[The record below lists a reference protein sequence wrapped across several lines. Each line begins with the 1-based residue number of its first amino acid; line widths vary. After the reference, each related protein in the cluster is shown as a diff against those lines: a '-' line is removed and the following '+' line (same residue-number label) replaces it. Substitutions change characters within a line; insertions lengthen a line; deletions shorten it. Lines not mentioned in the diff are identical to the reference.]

1 MSEKQPKLKFEEDK
15 ERTAT
20 RSPPKKSKVE
30 QSKPKKQKLKQDADK
45 AAEKAQ
51 HLRFGKAEI
60 TPDEASRMTKQQKR
74 AMYAAAAAR
83 SAVHREV
90 DQYEDDNV
98 GTQALSEGEKAAGN
112 VRDIS
117 KSIYA
122 RKLKKKAKMQGKKG
136 AKTAQSSPQKPT
148 AAQDAGASGTGEGGS
163 NWLSRWRQKQDI
175 RQSYYAAAHSGTAAQ
190 TAGGKAASN
199 GASATRSGVEQVIDK
214 GRSVVSTAVNGIA
227 NFAKSNA
234 HVLLIVGVFL
244 LLLLL
249 VMSAFSSCSILFSGT
264 TQVSGQ
270 TIYTAE
276 DRDIRGA
283 ETDYKKL
290 EKELDKKIKRTPTDH
305 PGYNEYQYHLDP
317 IEHDPWQ
324 LTSFLTTLYDDYTR
338 SEVQGKLKE
347 TFKKQYKLTT
357 WVEVQIR
364 YKTVWVISPAGIPV
378 PTQVPYE
385 YRIFHTQLVNKGLEV
400 VIREELN
407 NDQWKRYEIFQDTL
421 GGRPYLFNGGLPPG
435 GSDGS
440 GTPGIDYQVPAEALT
455 DEEFAAIYKE
465 AQKYVGTPYVWG
477 GSTPETGFDCSG
489 YVCWVYNQNGYN
501 VGRTTANGLWNKS
514 QHISEAEA
522 KPGDLVFFEGTYDTP
537 GKSHV
542 GIYLGNGMMVS
553 AGDPIKYAN
562 IHSSYW
568 QKYLSG
574 FGRLSK
580 WLEEEMSE
588 KLDKLR
594 ASLENERER
603 RIKINT
609 RIESLERRIQEA
621 EAAEVNEMVRTAK
634 VTPEQL
640 AALLRQSATST
651 PTPAA
656 LSAVGATFNKEE
668 SDNEDDE

>member
-1 MSEKQPKLKFEEDK
+1 MSENQPKLKFEEDK

-30 QSKPKKQKLKQDADK
+30 QSVPKKKKLKLDADK
-45 AAEKAQ
+45 AVEKSQ

-83 SAVHREV
+83 SAAHREV

-98 GTQALSEGEKAAGN
+98 GTQALNEGLKSEEAASN
-112 VRDIS
+112 FS
-117 KSIYA
+117 KNRYA
-122 RKLKKKAKMQGKKG
+122 RKLKKKSKLQAKKNTPT
-136 AKTAQSSPQKPT
+136 AKSSAFGSDKAQSAEATS
-148 AAQDAGASGTGEGGS
+148 SEGTS
-163 NWLSRWRQKQDI
+163 NCFSRWRQKQDI
-175 RQSYYAAAHSGTAAQ
+175 RQSYYAAARSGTAAQ

-199 GASATRSGVEQVIDK
+199 GASAARSGVEQAVEK
-214 GRSVVSTAVNGIA
+214 GKTAVSTAVKGLMNA
-227 NFAKSNA
+227 AKGSA
-234 HVLLIVGVFL
+234 HVLVIVGVFL
-244 LLLLL
+244 LLILM
-249 VMSAFSSCSILFSGT
+249 VMSGFSSCGILFSGG

-270 TIYTAE
+270 TMYSAE

-283 ETDYKKL
+283 EQDYKKL

-305 PGYNEYQYHLDP
+305 PGYNEYQYHLDA

-385 YRIFHTQLVNKGLEV
+385 YRIFHTKLVNKGLEV
-400 VIREELN
+400 VIREELDA
-407 NDQWKRYEIFQDTL
+407 DQWKRYEIFQDTL

-489 YVCWVYNQNGYN
+489 YVCWVYNQNGYD
-501 VGRTTANGLWNKS
+501 VGRTTANGLWQKS

-568 QKYLSG
+568 EKHLAG

-580 WLEEEMSE
+580 
-588 KLDKLR
+588 
-594 ASLENERER
+594 
-603 RIKINT
+603 
-609 RIESLERRIQEA
+609 
-621 EAAEVNEMVRTAK
+621 
-634 VTPEQL
+634 
-640 AALLRQSATST
+640 
-651 PTPAA
+651 
-656 LSAVGATFNKEE
+656 
-668 SDNEDDE
+668 

>member
-1 MSEKQPKLKFEEDK
+1 MSEPKLIIKEESSAK
-15 ERTAT
+15 KT
-20 RSPPKKSKVE
+20 RSPPKKPKVE
-30 QSKPKKQKLKQDADK
+30 QSVPRKKKLKTDADK
-45 AAEKAQ
+45 AAERAQ

-98 GTQALSEGEKAAGN
+98 GTQALSEGEKAAETTH
-112 VRDIS
+112 DIS
-117 KSIYA
+117 KSRYA

-136 AKTAQSSPQKPT
+136 ARTAKSFPQEPT
-148 AAQDAGASGTGEGGS
+148 AAQDAGASCTGEGGS

-175 RQSYYAAAHSGTAAQ
+175 QKSYRAATRSGGTAAQ
-190 TAGGKAASN
+190 TAGGKAVSN
-199 GASATRSGVEQVIDK
+199 GTTAAKSGMEQVIDK
-214 GRSVVSTAVNGIA
+214 GKSVVSTAVNGIA

-234 HVLLIVGVFL
+234 HVLLIMGVFL

-385 YRIFHTQLVNKGLEV
+385 YRIFHTKLVNRGLEV
-400 VIREELN
+400 VIREELD

-455 DEEFAAIYKE
+455 DSEFAAIYKE

-489 YVCWVYNQNGYN
+489 YVCWVYNQNGYD

-542 GIYLGNGMMVS
+542 GIVR
-553 AGDPIKYAN
+553 P
-562 IHSSYW
+562 
-568 QKYLSG
+568 
-574 FGRLSK
+574 
-580 WLEEEMSE
+580 
-588 KLDKLR
+588 
-594 ASLENERER
+594 
-603 RIKINT
+603 
-609 RIESLERRIQEA
+609 
-621 EAAEVNEMVRTAK
+621 VRTIVEVEK
-634 VTPEQL
+634 
-640 AALLRQSATST
+640 
-651 PTPAA
+651 
-656 LSAVGATFNKEE
+656 GGCG
-668 SDNEDDE
+668 

>member
-30 QSKPKKQKLKQDADK
+30 QSVPQKQKLKQDADK

-83 SAVHREV
+83 SAVHREI

-98 GTQALSEGEKAAGN
+98 GMQALSEGEKAAETAH
-112 VRDIS
+112 DIS
-117 KSIYA
+117 KSRYA

-136 AKTAQSSPQKPT
+136 AKTAKSSPQKPT
-148 AAQDAGASGTGEGGS
+148 AAQDAGASCTGEGGS

-190 TAGGKAASN
+190 TAGGKAVSN
-199 GASATRSGVEQVIDK
+199 GTTAAKSGMEQVIDK

-244 LLLLL
+244 LLLML

-305 PGYNEYQYHLDP
+305 PGYDEYRYHLDA

-338 SEVQGKLKE
+338 SEVQAKLKE
-347 TFKKQYKLTT
+347 TFAKQYKLTT
-357 WVEVQIR
+357 WVEVQTR
-364 YKTVWVISPAGIPV
+364 YRTVVMIDIFTGIPYTV
-378 PTQVPYE
+378 QVPYE
-385 YRIFHTQLVNKGLEV
+385 YRIFHTKLVNKGLEV

-489 YVCWVYNQNGYN
+489 YVCWVYNQNGYD
-501 VGRTTANGLWNKS
+501 VGRTTANGLWQKS

-553 AGDPIKYAN
+553 AGDPIKYAD

-580 WLEEEMSE
+580 
-588 KLDKLR
+588 
-594 ASLENERER
+594 
-603 RIKINT
+603 
-609 RIESLERRIQEA
+609 
-621 EAAEVNEMVRTAK
+621 
-634 VTPEQL
+634 
-640 AALLRQSATST
+640 
-651 PTPAA
+651 
-656 LSAVGATFNKEE
+656 
-668 SDNEDDE
+668 

>member
-1 MSEKQPKLKFEEDK
+1 MSEKQPKLRFEEEK

-30 QSKPKKQKLKQDADK
+30 QSVPKKQKLKQDADK

-117 KSIYA
+117 KRIYA

-136 AKTAQSSPQKPT
+136 AKTAKSSPQKPT
-148 AAQDAGASGTGEGGS
+148 EAQDAGESCTGEGGS

-199 GASATRSGVEQVIDK
+199 AAKSGMEQVIDK

-305 PGYNEYQYHLDP
+305 PGYDEYRYHLDD

-338 SEVQGKLKE
+338 SEVQAKLKE
-347 TFKKQYKLTT
+347 TFAKQYKLTT
-357 WVEVQIR
+357 WVEVQTR
-364 YKTVWVISPAGIPV
+364 YRTVVMIDIFTGIPYTV
-378 PTQVPYE
+378 QVPYE
-385 YRIFHTQLVNKGLEV
+385 YRIFHTKLVNKGLEV

-440 GTPGIDYQVPAEALT
+440 GAPGIDYQVPAEALT

-465 AQKYVGTPYVWG
+465 AQKYVGTSYVWG

-568 QKYLSG
+568 EKHLAG

-580 WLEEEMSE
+580 
-588 KLDKLR
+588 
-594 ASLENERER
+594 
-603 RIKINT
+603 
-609 RIESLERRIQEA
+609 
-621 EAAEVNEMVRTAK
+621 
-634 VTPEQL
+634 
-640 AALLRQSATST
+640 
-651 PTPAA
+651 
-656 LSAVGATFNKEE
+656 
-668 SDNEDDE
+668 

>member
-1 MSEKQPKLKFEEDK
+1 MSEPKLIIEESSAK
-15 ERTAT
+15 KT
-20 RSPPKKSKVE
+20 RSPPKKPKVE
-30 QSKPKKQKLKQDADK
+30 QSVPRKKKLKTDADK
-45 AAEKAQ
+45 VAERAQ

-98 GTQALSEGEKAAGN
+98 GMQALSEGEKAAETAH
-112 VRDIS
+112 DIS

-190 TAGGKAASN
+190 TAGGKAVSN
-199 GASATRSGVEQVIDK
+199 GTTAAKSGMEQVIDK

-305 PGYNEYQYHLDP
+305 PGYDEYRYHLDA

-338 SEVQGKLKE
+338 SEVQAKLKE
-347 TFKKQYKLTT
+347 TFAKQYKLTT
-357 WVEVQIR
+357 WVEVQTR
-364 YKTVWVISPAGIPV
+364 YRTVVMIDIFTGIPYTV
-378 PTQVPYE
+378 QVPYE
-385 YRIFHTQLVNKGLEV
+385 YRIFHTKLVNKGLEV

-440 GTPGIDYQVPAEALT
+440 GTPGIDYQVPVEALT

-489 YVCWVYNQNGYN
+489 YVCWVYNQNGYD

-522 KPGDLVFFEGTYDTP
+522 KPGDLVFFDGTYDTP

-542 GIYLGNGMMVS
+542 GIYLGNGKMVS
-553 AGDPIKYAN
+553 AGDPIKYAD

-580 WLEEEMSE
+580 
-588 KLDKLR
+588 
-594 ASLENERER
+594 
-603 RIKINT
+603 
-609 RIESLERRIQEA
+609 
-621 EAAEVNEMVRTAK
+621 
-634 VTPEQL
+634 
-640 AALLRQSATST
+640 
-651 PTPAA
+651 
-656 LSAVGATFNKEE
+656 
-668 SDNEDDE
+668 

>member
-1 MSEKQPKLKFEEDK
+1 MSEKQPKLKFEEEK

-30 QSKPKKQKLKQDADK
+30 QSVPKKQKLKQDADK
-45 AAEKAQ
+45 AAEKSQ

-83 SAVHREV
+83 SAAHREI

-98 GTQALSEGEKAAGN
+98 GTQALSEGEKAAETTH
-112 VRDIS
+112 DIS
-117 KSIYA
+117 KSRYA
-122 RKLKKKAKMQGKKG
+122 RKLKKKAKMQGKKRART
-136 AKTAQSSPQKPT
+136 AKSSVQKPP
-148 AAQDAGASGTGEGGS
+148 AAQDAGASGTGEGSS
-163 NWLSRWRQKQDI
+163 NWLSRWKQRQEI
-175 RQSYYAAAHSGTAAQ
+175 RKSHYATAHSGTAAQ
-190 TAGGKAASN
+190 TAGGKAVSN
-199 GASATRSGVEQVIDK
+199 GTTAAKSGMEQVIDK
-214 GRSVVSTAVNGIA
+214 GKSVVSTAVNGIA

-290 EKELDKKIKRTPTDH
+290 EKELDKKIKRTPADH
-305 PGYNEYQYHLDP
+305 PGYDEYRYHLDA

-338 SEVQGKLKE
+338 SEVQAKLKE
-347 TFKKQYKLTT
+347 TFAKQYKLTT
-357 WVEVQIR
+357 WVEVQTR
-364 YKTVWVISPAGIPV
+364 YRTVVMIDIFTGIPYTV
-378 PTQVPYE
+378 QVPYE
-385 YRIFHTQLVNKGLEV
+385 YRIFHTKLVNKGLEV
-400 VIREELN
+400 VIREELD

-421 GGRPYLFNGGLPPG
+421 GGRPYLFKGGLPPG

-440 GTPGIDYQVPAEALT
+440 GAPGIDYQVPAEALT

-489 YVCWVYNQNGYN
+489 YVCWVYNQNGYD

-542 GIYLGNGMMVS
+542 GIVR
-553 AGDPIKYAN
+553 P
-562 IHSSYW
+562 
-568 QKYLSG
+568 
-574 FGRLSK
+574 
-580 WLEEEMSE
+580 
-588 KLDKLR
+588 
-594 ASLENERER
+594 
-603 RIKINT
+603 
-609 RIESLERRIQEA
+609 
-621 EAAEVNEMVRTAK
+621 VRTIVEVEK
-634 VTPEQL
+634 
-640 AALLRQSATST
+640 
-651 PTPAA
+651 
-656 LSAVGATFNKEE
+656 GGCG
-668 SDNEDDE
+668 

>member
-1 MSEKQPKLKFEEDK
+1 MSKKQPKLKFEEEK

-30 QSKPKKQKLKQDADK
+30 QSVPQKQKLKQDADK

-83 SAVHREV
+83 SAVHREI

-98 GTQALSEGEKAAGN
+98 GMQALSEGEKAAETAH
-112 VRDIS
+112 DIS
-117 KSIYA
+117 KSRYA

-136 AKTAQSSPQKPT
+136 AKTAKSSPQKPT
-148 AAQDAGASGTGEGGS
+148 AAQDAGASCTGEGGS

-190 TAGGKAASN
+190 TAGGKAVSN
-199 GASATRSGVEQVIDK
+199 GSTAAKSGMEQVIDK

-270 TIYTAE
+270 TMYSAE

-283 ETDYKKL
+283 EQDYKKL
-290 EKELDKKIKRTPTDH
+290 EKELDKKIKHTPTDH

-385 YRIFHTQLVNKGLEV
+385 YRIFHTKLVNKGLEV

-489 YVCWVYNQNGYN
+489 YVCWVYNQNGYD
-501 VGRTTANGLWNKS
+501 VGRTTANGLWQKS

-542 GIYLGNGMMVS
+542 GIVR
-553 AGDPIKYAN
+553 P
-562 IHSSYW
+562 
-568 QKYLSG
+568 
-574 FGRLSK
+574 
-580 WLEEEMSE
+580 
-588 KLDKLR
+588 
-594 ASLENERER
+594 
-603 RIKINT
+603 
-609 RIESLERRIQEA
+609 
-621 EAAEVNEMVRTAK
+621 VRTIVEVEK
-634 VTPEQL
+634 
-640 AALLRQSATST
+640 
-651 PTPAA
+651 
-656 LSAVGATFNKEE
+656 GGCG
-668 SDNEDDE
+668 

>member
-1 MSEKQPKLKFEEDK
+1 MSEKQPKLKFEEEK

-30 QSKPKKQKLKQDADK
+30 QSVPKKQKLKQDADK
-45 AAEKAQ
+45 AAEKVQ

-136 AKTAQSSPQKPT
+136 AKTAKSFPQKPT
-148 AAQDAGASGTGEGGS
+148 TAQDAGASGTGEGSS
-163 NWLSRWRQKQDI
+163 NWLSRWKQRQEI
-175 RQSYYAAAHSGTAAQ
+175 RKSHYATAHSGTAAQ
-190 TAGGKAASN
+190 TAGGKAVSN
-199 GASATRSGVEQVIDK
+199 GTTAAKSGMEQVIDK
-214 GRSVVSTAVNGIA
+214 GKSVVSTAVNGIA

-305 PGYNEYQYHLDP
+305 PGYDEYRYHLDA

-338 SEVQGKLKE
+338 SEVQAKLKE
-347 TFKKQYKLTT
+347 TFAKQYKLTT
-357 WVEVQIR
+357 WVEVQTR
-364 YKTVWVISPAGIPV
+364 YRTVVMIDIFTGIPYTV
-378 PTQVPYE
+378 QVPYE
-385 YRIFHTQLVNKGLEV
+385 YRIFHTKLVNKGLEV
-400 VIREELN
+400 VIREELD

-421 GGRPYLFNGGLPPG
+421 GGRPYLFKGGLPPG

-440 GTPGIDYQVPAEALT
+440 GAPGIDYQVPAEALT

-489 YVCWVYNQNGYN
+489 YVCWVYNQNGYD

-580 WLEEEMSE
+580 
-588 KLDKLR
+588 
-594 ASLENERER
+594 
-603 RIKINT
+603 
-609 RIESLERRIQEA
+609 
-621 EAAEVNEMVRTAK
+621 
-634 VTPEQL
+634 
-640 AALLRQSATST
+640 
-651 PTPAA
+651 
-656 LSAVGATFNKEE
+656 
-668 SDNEDDE
+668 

>member
-1 MSEKQPKLKFEEDK
+1 MSKKQPKLKFEEEK

-20 RSPPKKSKVE
+20 RSPPKKSKVK
-30 QSKPKKQKLKQDADK
+30 QSVPQKQKLKQDADK

-83 SAVHREV
+83 SAVHREI

-98 GTQALSEGEKAAGN
+98 GMQALSEGEKAAETAH
-112 VRDIS
+112 DIS
-117 KSIYA
+117 KSRYA

-136 AKTAQSSPQKPT
+136 AKTAKSSPQKPT
-148 AAQDAGASGTGEGGS
+148 AAQDAGASCTGEGGS

-190 TAGGKAASN
+190 TAGGKAVSN
-199 GASATRSGVEQVIDK
+199 GTTAAKSGMEQVIDK

-244 LLLLL
+244 LLLML

-305 PGYNEYQYHLDP
+305 PGYDEYRYHLDA

-338 SEVQGKLKE
+338 SEVQAKLKE
-347 TFKKQYKLTT
+347 TFAKQYKLTT
-357 WVEVQIR
+357 WVEVQTR
-364 YKTVWVISPAGIPV
+364 YRTVVMIDIFTGIPYTV
-378 PTQVPYE
+378 QVPYE
-385 YRIFHTQLVNKGLEV
+385 YRIFHTKLVNKGLEV

-477 GSTPETGFDCSG
+477 GSPPETGFDCSG
-489 YVCWVYNQNGYN
+489 YVCWVYNQNGYD
-501 VGRTTANGLWNKS
+501 VGRTTANGLWQKS

-553 AGDPIKYAN
+553 AGDPIKYAD

-580 WLEEEMSE
+580 
-588 KLDKLR
+588 
-594 ASLENERER
+594 
-603 RIKINT
+603 
-609 RIESLERRIQEA
+609 
-621 EAAEVNEMVRTAK
+621 
-634 VTPEQL
+634 
-640 AALLRQSATST
+640 
-651 PTPAA
+651 
-656 LSAVGATFNKEE
+656 
-668 SDNEDDE
+668 

>member
-1 MSEKQPKLKFEEDK
+1 MSEKQPKLKFEEEK

-30 QSKPKKQKLKQDADK
+30 QSVPKKQKLKQDADK
-45 AAEKAQ
+45 AAEKSQ

-83 SAVHREV
+83 SAVHREI

-98 GTQALSEGEKAAGN
+98 GMQALSEGEKAAETAH
-112 VRDIS
+112 DIS
-117 KSIYA
+117 KSRYA

-136 AKTAQSSPQKPT
+136 AKTAKSSPQKPT
-148 AAQDAGASGTGEGGS
+148 AAQDAGASCTGEGGS

-190 TAGGKAASN
+190 TAGGKAVSN
-199 GASATRSGVEQVIDK
+199 GTTAAKSGMEQVIDK

-305 PGYNEYQYHLDP
+305 PGYDEYRYHLDA

-338 SEVQGKLKE
+338 SEVQAKLKE
-347 TFKKQYKLTT
+347 TFAKQYKLTT
-357 WVEVQIR
+357 WVEVQTR
-364 YKTVWVISPAGIPV
+364 YRTVVMIDIFTGIPYTV
-378 PTQVPYE
+378 QVPYE
-385 YRIFHTQLVNKGLEV
+385 YRIFHTKLVNKGLEV
-400 VIREELN
+400 VIREELD

-489 YVCWVYNQNGYN
+489 YVCWVYNQNGYD
-501 VGRTTANGLWNKS
+501 VGRTTANGLWQKS

-553 AGDPIKYAN
+553 AGDPIKYAD

-580 WLEEEMSE
+580 
-588 KLDKLR
+588 
-594 ASLENERER
+594 
-603 RIKINT
+603 
-609 RIESLERRIQEA
+609 
-621 EAAEVNEMVRTAK
+621 
-634 VTPEQL
+634 
-640 AALLRQSATST
+640 
-651 PTPAA
+651 
-656 LSAVGATFNKEE
+656 
-668 SDNEDDE
+668 

>member
-1 MSEKQPKLKFEEDK
+1 MSKKQPKLKFEEEK

-30 QSKPKKQKLKQDADK
+30 QSVPQKQKLKQDADK

-83 SAVHREV
+83 SAVHREI

-98 GTQALSEGEKAAGN
+98 GMQALSEGEKAAETAH
-112 VRDIS
+112 DIS
-117 KSIYA
+117 KSRYA

-136 AKTAQSSPQKPT
+136 AKTAKSSPQKPT
-148 AAQDAGASGTGEGGS
+148 AAQDAGASCTGEGGS

-190 TAGGKAASN
+190 TAGGKAVSN
-199 GASATRSGVEQVIDK
+199 GTTAAKSGMEQVIDK

-244 LLLLL
+244 LLLML

-305 PGYNEYQYHLDP
+305 PGYDEYRYHLDA

-338 SEVQGKLKE
+338 SEVQAKLKE
-347 TFKKQYKLTT
+347 TFAKQYKLTT
-357 WVEVQIR
+357 WVEVQTR
-364 YKTVWVISPAGIPV
+364 YRTVVMIDIFTGIPYTV
-378 PTQVPYE
+378 QVPYE
-385 YRIFHTQLVNKGLEV
+385 YRIFHTKLVNKGLEV
-400 VIREELN
+400 VIREELD

-421 GGRPYLFNGGLPPG
+421 GGRPYLFKGGLPPG

-440 GTPGIDYQVPAEALT
+440 GAPGIDYQVPAEALT
-455 DEEFAAIYKE
+455 NSEFAAIYKE

-580 WLEEEMSE
+580 
-588 KLDKLR
+588 
-594 ASLENERER
+594 
-603 RIKINT
+603 
-609 RIESLERRIQEA
+609 
-621 EAAEVNEMVRTAK
+621 
-634 VTPEQL
+634 
-640 AALLRQSATST
+640 
-651 PTPAA
+651 
-656 LSAVGATFNKEE
+656 
-668 SDNEDDE
+668 

>member
-1 MSEKQPKLKFEEDK
+1 MSEKQPKLKFEEEK

-30 QSKPKKQKLKQDADK
+30 QSVPKKQKLKQDADK
-45 AAEKAQ
+45 AAEKSQ

-83 SAVHREV
+83 SAVHREI

-98 GTQALSEGEKAAGN
+98 GMQALSEGEKAAETAH
-112 VRDIS
+112 DIS
-117 KSIYA
+117 KSRYA

-136 AKTAQSSPQKPT
+136 AKTAKSSPQKPT
-148 AAQDAGASGTGEGGS
+148 AAQDAGASCTGEGGS

-199 GASATRSGVEQVIDK
+199 GTNAAKSGMEQVIDK

-305 PGYNEYQYHLDP
+305 PGYDEYRYHLDA

-338 SEVQGKLKE
+338 SEVQAKLKE
-347 TFKKQYKLTT
+347 TFAKQYKLTT
-357 WVEVQIR
+357 WVEVQTR
-364 YKTVWVISPAGIPV
+364 YRTVVMIDIFTGIPYTV
-378 PTQVPYE
+378 QVPYE
-385 YRIFHTQLVNKGLEV
+385 YRIFHTKLVNKGLEV

-465 AQKYVGTPYVWG
+465 VQKYVGTPYVWG

-489 YVCWVYNQNGYN
+489 YVCWVYNQNGYD
-501 VGRTTANGLWNKS
+501 VGRTTANGLWQKS

-553 AGDPIKYAN
+553 AGDPIKYAD

-580 WLEEEMSE
+580 
-588 KLDKLR
+588 
-594 ASLENERER
+594 
-603 RIKINT
+603 
-609 RIESLERRIQEA
+609 
-621 EAAEVNEMVRTAK
+621 
-634 VTPEQL
+634 
-640 AALLRQSATST
+640 
-651 PTPAA
+651 
-656 LSAVGATFNKEE
+656 
-668 SDNEDDE
+668 

>member
-1 MSEKQPKLKFEEDK
+1 MSEKQPKLKFEEEK

-30 QSKPKKQKLKQDADK
+30 QSVPKKQKLKQDADK
-45 AAEKAQ
+45 AAEKSQ

-83 SAVHREV
+83 SAAHREI

-98 GTQALSEGEKAAGN
+98 GTQALSEGEKAAETTH
-112 VRDIS
+112 DIS
-117 KSIYA
+117 KSRYA
-122 RKLKKKAKMQGKKG
+122 RKLKKKAKMQGKKRART
-136 AKTAQSSPQKPT
+136 AKSSVQKPP
-148 AAQDAGASGTGEGGS
+148 AAQDAGASGTGEGSS
-163 NWLSRWRQKQDI
+163 NWLSRWKQRQEI
-175 RQSYYAAAHSGTAAQ
+175 RKSHYATAHSGTAAQ
-190 TAGGKAASN
+190 TAGGKAVSN
-199 GASATRSGVEQVIDK
+199 GTTAAKSGMEQVIDK
-214 GRSVVSTAVNGIA
+214 GKSVVSTAVNGIA

-305 PGYNEYQYHLDP
+305 PGYDEYRYHLDA

-338 SEVQGKLKE
+338 SEVQAKLKE
-347 TFKKQYKLTT
+347 TFAKQYKLTT
-357 WVEVQIR
+357 WVEVQTR
-364 YKTVWVISPAGIPV
+364 YRTVVMIDIFTGIPYT
-378 PTQVPYE
+378 TQVPYQ
-385 YRIFHTQLVNKGLEV
+385 YKIFHTKLENRGLEV
-400 VIREELN
+400 VIREELTE
-407 NDQWKRYEIFQDTL
+407 DQWKRYEIFQDTK
-421 GGRPYLFNGGLPPG
+421 GGRPYLFKGGLPAG

-440 GTPGIDYQVPAEALT
+440 GTPGIDYTVPAEALT

-553 AGDPIKYAN
+553 AGDPIKYAD

-580 WLEEEMSE
+580 
-588 KLDKLR
+588 
-594 ASLENERER
+594 
-603 RIKINT
+603 
-609 RIESLERRIQEA
+609 
-621 EAAEVNEMVRTAK
+621 
-634 VTPEQL
+634 
-640 AALLRQSATST
+640 
-651 PTPAA
+651 
-656 LSAVGATFNKEE
+656 
-668 SDNEDDE
+668 

>member
-1 MSEKQPKLKFEEDK
+1 MSEKQPKLKFEEEK

-30 QSKPKKQKLKQDADK
+30 QSVPKKQKLKQDADK
-45 AAEKAQ
+45 AAEKSQ

-83 SAVHREV
+83 SAAHREI

-117 KSIYA
+117 KSRYA

-136 AKTAQSSPQKPT
+136 TKTAKSSASEPT

-175 RQSYYAAAHSGTAAQ
+175 RQSYYAAARSGTAAQ

-199 GASATRSGVEQVIDK
+199 GTNAAKSGMEQVIDK

-234 HVLLIVGVFL
+234 HVLVIVGVFL

-276 DRDIRGA
+276 DRDIKGA

-290 EKELDKKIKRTPTDH
+290 EKDLDKKIKRTPTDH
-305 PGYNEYQYHLDP
+305 PGYDEYQYHLDE
-317 IEHDPWQ
+317 ITHDPWQ

-357 WVEVQIR
+357 WVEVQTR
-364 YKTVWVISPAGIPV
+364 YRTVVMIDIFTGIPYT
-378 PTQVPYE
+378 TQVPYQ
-385 YRIFHTQLVNKGLEV
+385 YKIFHTKLENRGLEV
-400 VIREELN
+400 VIREELTE
-407 NDQWKRYEIFQDTL
+407 DQWKRYEIFQDTK
-421 GGRPYLFNGGLPPG
+421 GGRPYLFKDGLPAG

-440 GTPGIDYQVPAEALT
+440 GTPGIDYTVPAEALT
-455 DEEFAAIYKE
+455 DSEFAAIYKE

-489 YVCWVYNQNGYN
+489 YVCWVYNQNGYD

-542 GIYLGNGMMVS
+542 GIVR
-553 AGDPIKYAN
+553 P
-562 IHSSYW
+562 
-568 QKYLSG
+568 
-574 FGRLSK
+574 
-580 WLEEEMSE
+580 
-588 KLDKLR
+588 
-594 ASLENERER
+594 
-603 RIKINT
+603 
-609 RIESLERRIQEA
+609 
-621 EAAEVNEMVRTAK
+621 VRTIVEVEK
-634 VTPEQL
+634 
-640 AALLRQSATST
+640 
-651 PTPAA
+651 
-656 LSAVGATFNKEE
+656 GGCG
-668 SDNEDDE
+668 

>member
-1 MSEKQPKLKFEEDK
+1 MSEKQRKLKFEEDK

-20 RSPPKKSKVE
+20 RSPPRKSKVE
-30 QSKPKKQKLKQDADK
+30 QSVSQKQKLKQDADK
-45 AAEKAQ
+45 AAEKSK

-74 AMYAAAAAR
+74 AMYAAAATR

-98 GTQALSEGEKAAGN
+98 GTQALNEGMKSEEA
-112 VRDIS
+112 VSDFS
-117 KSIYA
+117 KNRYA
-122 RKLKKKAKMQGKKG
+122 QKLKKRAKLQAKKNIPA
-136 AKTAQSSPQKPT
+136 AKSSAFGQDNAQNAEKF
-148 AAQDAGASGTGEGGS
+148 SGTDSSEGGS
-163 NWLSRWRQKQDI
+163 NWFSRWRQKQDI
-175 RQSYYAAAHSGTAAQ
+175 QKNYRAAARSGSTTAQA
-190 TAGGKAASN
+190 AGGQKAAS
-199 GASATRSGVEQVIDK
+199 GGTSAAKSGMEQVIDK
-214 GRSVVSTAVNGIA
+214 GTSAVSTAVNGIA

-234 HVLLIVGVFL
+234 HVLWIVGVFL

-290 EKELDKKIKRTPTDH
+290 EKELDKRIKRTPTDH

-357 WVEVQIR
+357 WVEVQTR
-364 YKTVWVISPAGIPV
+364 YMTVWVMTPAGIPV

-385 YRIFHTQLVNKGLEV
+385 YRIFHTKLVNRGLEV

-440 GTPGIDYQVPAEALT
+440 GAPGIDYKVPAEALT

-580 WLEEEMSE
+580 
-588 KLDKLR
+588 
-594 ASLENERER
+594 
-603 RIKINT
+603 
-609 RIESLERRIQEA
+609 
-621 EAAEVNEMVRTAK
+621 
-634 VTPEQL
+634 
-640 AALLRQSATST
+640 
-651 PTPAA
+651 
-656 LSAVGATFNKEE
+656 
-668 SDNEDDE
+668 

>member
-30 QSKPKKQKLKQDADK
+30 QTKPKKQKLKQDADK

-136 AKTAQSSPQKPT
+136 AKTAKSSPQKPT
-148 AAQDAGASGTGEGGS
+148 AAQDAGASGTGEGSS

-190 TAGGKAASN
+190 TAGGKTVSN
-199 GASATRSGVEQVIDK
+199 GTTAAKSGMEQVIDK
-214 GRSVVSTAVNGIA
+214 GKSVVSTAVNGIA

-305 PGYNEYQYHLDP
+305 PGYDEYQYHLDT

-324 LTSFLTTLYDDYTR
+324 LTSFLTTLCDDYTR
-338 SEVQGKLKE
+338 SEVQAKLKE
-347 TFKKQYKLTT
+347 IFAKQYKLTT
-357 WVEVQIR
+357 WVEVQTR
-364 YKTVWVISPAGIPV
+364 YRTVVMIDIFTGIPYTV
-378 PTQVPYE
+378 QVPYE
-385 YRIFHTQLVNKGLEV
+385 YRIFHTKLVNKGLEV

-440 GTPGIDYQVPAEALT
+440 GAPGIDYQVPAEALT

-553 AGDPIKYAN
+553 AGDPIKYAD

-580 WLEEEMSE
+580 
-588 KLDKLR
+588 
-594 ASLENERER
+594 
-603 RIKINT
+603 
-609 RIESLERRIQEA
+609 
-621 EAAEVNEMVRTAK
+621 
-634 VTPEQL
+634 
-640 AALLRQSATST
+640 
-651 PTPAA
+651 
-656 LSAVGATFNKEE
+656 
-668 SDNEDDE
+668 

>member
-1 MSEKQPKLKFEEDK
+1 MSKKQPKLKFEEEK

-30 QSKPKKQKLKQDADK
+30 QSVPQKQKLKQDADK

-83 SAVHREV
+83 SAVHREI

-98 GTQALSEGEKAAGN
+98 GMQALSEGEKAAETAH
-112 VRDIS
+112 DIS
-117 KSIYA
+117 KSRYA

-136 AKTAQSSPQKPT
+136 AKTAKSSPQKPT
-148 AAQDAGASGTGEGGS
+148 AAQDAGASCTGEGGS

-190 TAGGKAASN
+190 TAGGKAVSN
-199 GASATRSGVEQVIDK
+199 GTTAAKSGMEQVIDK

-244 LLLLL
+244 LLLML

-305 PGYNEYQYHLDP
+305 PGYDEYRYHLDA

-338 SEVQGKLKE
+338 SEVQAKLKE
-347 TFKKQYKLTT
+347 TFAKQYKLTT
-357 WVEVQIR
+357 WVEVQTR
-364 YKTVWVISPAGIPV
+364 YRTVVMIDIFTGIPYTV
-378 PTQVPYE
+378 QVPYE
-385 YRIFHTQLVNKGLEV
+385 YRIFHTKLVNKGLEV
-400 VIREELN
+400 VIREELDA
-407 NDQWKRYEIFQDTL
+407 DQWKRYEIFQDTL

-440 GTPGIDYQVPAEALT
+440 GAPGIDYQVPAEALT
-455 DEEFAAIYKE
+455 DSEFAAIYKE

-501 VGRTTANGLWNKS
+501 VGRTTANGLWNKC

-522 KPGDLVFFEGTYDTP
+522 KPGDLVFFKGTYDTP
-537 GKSHV
+537 GMSHT

-580 WLEEEMSE
+580 
-588 KLDKLR
+588 
-594 ASLENERER
+594 
-603 RIKINT
+603 
-609 RIESLERRIQEA
+609 
-621 EAAEVNEMVRTAK
+621 
-634 VTPEQL
+634 
-640 AALLRQSATST
+640 
-651 PTPAA
+651 
-656 LSAVGATFNKEE
+656 
-668 SDNEDDE
+668 

>member
-1 MSEKQPKLKFEEDK
+1 MSEPKLIIKEESSAK
-15 ERTAT
+15 KT
-20 RSPPKKSKVE
+20 RSPPKKPKVE
-30 QSKPKKQKLKQDADK
+30 QSVPRKKKLKTDADK
-45 AAEKAQ
+45 AAERAQ

-83 SAVHREV
+83 SAAHREV

-98 GTQALSEGEKAAGN
+98 GTQALNEGVKSEEA
-112 VRDIS
+112 VSDFS
-117 KSIYA
+117 KNRYA
-122 RKLKKKAKMQGKKG
+122 RKLKKKAKLQAKKNTPT
-136 AKTAQSSPQKPT
+136 AKSSAFGSDKAQS
-148 AAQDAGASGTGEGGS
+148 AGATSSEGNS
-163 NWLSRWRQKQDI
+163 NWCSRWWQKQDI
-175 RQSYYAAAHSGTAAQ
+175 QKSYRAATRSGGTAAQ
-190 TAGGKAASN
+190 TAGGKAVSN
-199 GASATRSGVEQVIDK
+199 GTTAAKSGMERVIDK
-214 GRSVVSTAVNGIA
+214 GKSVVSTAANGIA

-364 YKTVWVISPAGIPV
+364 YKTVWVISPAGIPI

-385 YRIFHTQLVNKGLEV
+385 YCIFHTKLVNRGLEV
-400 VIREELN
+400 VIREELD

-440 GTPGIDYQVPAEALT
+440 GAPGIDYQVPAEALT
-455 DEEFAAIYKE
+455 DSEFAAIYKE

-489 YVCWVYNQNGYN
+489 YVCWVYNQNGYD
-501 VGRTTANGLWNKS
+501 VGRTTANGLWQKS

-522 KPGDLVFFEGTYDTP
+522 KPGDLVFFEGTYDTV

-580 WLEEEMSE
+580 
-588 KLDKLR
+588 
-594 ASLENERER
+594 
-603 RIKINT
+603 
-609 RIESLERRIQEA
+609 
-621 EAAEVNEMVRTAK
+621 
-634 VTPEQL
+634 
-640 AALLRQSATST
+640 
-651 PTPAA
+651 
-656 LSAVGATFNKEE
+656 
-668 SDNEDDE
+668 

>member
-1 MSEKQPKLKFEEDK
+1 MSEPKLNIKEETSTK
-15 ERTAT
+15 KT
-20 RSPPKKSKVE
+20 RSPPKKAKVE
-30 QSKPKKQKLKQDADK
+30 QSVPRKKKLKTD
-45 AAEKAQ
+45 AEKTAEKKQ
-51 HLRFGKAEI
+51 HLRFGKAEL
-60 TPDEASRMTKQQKR
+60 TPDELSRLSKAQKR
-74 AMYAAAAAR
+74 EMYAAHAAR
-83 SAVHREV
+83 SAVHHEV
-90 DQYEDDNV
+90 DQYEDENV
-98 GTQALSEGEKAAGN
+98 GVQALSEGEKAAGN

-117 KSIYA
+117 KSRYA

-136 AKTAQSSPQKPT
+136 SKTAKSSVQEPT
-148 AAQDAGASGTGEGGS
+148 ATQDAGVSGTGEGGS

-175 RQSYYAAAHSGTAAQ
+175 RQSYCAAAHSGTAAQ
-190 TAGGKAASN
+190 TAGGKAVSN
-199 GASATRSGVEQVIDK
+199 GTTAAKSGMEQVIDK
-214 GRSVVSTAVNGIA
+214 GKSVVSTAVNGIA

-234 HVLLIVGVFL
+234 HVLLIVDVFL

-305 PGYNEYQYHLDP
+305 PGYDEYRYHLDA

-338 SEVQGKLKE
+338 SEVQAKLKE
-347 TFKKQYKLTT
+347 TFAKQYKLTT
-357 WVEVQIR
+357 WVEAQTR
-364 YKTVWVISPAGIPV
+364 YRTVVMIDIFTGIPYTV
-378 PTQVPYE
+378 QVPYE
-385 YRIFHTQLVNKGLEV
+385 YRILHTKLVNKGLEV

-440 GTPGIDYQVPAEALT
+440 GAPGIDYQVPAEALT
-455 DEEFAAIYKE
+455 DSEFAAIYKE

-489 YVCWVYNQNGYN
+489 YVCWVYNQNGYD
-501 VGRTTANGLWNKS
+501 VGRTTANGLWQKS

-542 GIYLGNGMMVS
+542 GIYLGNGKMVS
-553 AGDPIKYAN
+553 AGDPIKYAD

-580 WLEEEMSE
+580 
-588 KLDKLR
+588 
-594 ASLENERER
+594 
-603 RIKINT
+603 
-609 RIESLERRIQEA
+609 
-621 EAAEVNEMVRTAK
+621 
-634 VTPEQL
+634 
-640 AALLRQSATST
+640 
-651 PTPAA
+651 
-656 LSAVGATFNKEE
+656 
-668 SDNEDDE
+668 

>member
-1 MSEKQPKLKFEEDK
+1 MSEKQPKLKFEEEK

-30 QSKPKKQKLKQDADK
+30 QSVPKKQKLKQDADK
-45 AAEKAQ
+45 AAEKSQ

-83 SAVHREV
+83 SAAHREI

-98 GTQALSEGEKAAGN
+98 GTQALSEGEKAAETTH
-112 VRDIS
+112 DIS
-117 KSIYA
+117 KSRYA
-122 RKLKKKAKMQGKKG
+122 RKLKKKAKMQGKKRART
-136 AKTAQSSPQKPT
+136 AKSSVQKPP
-148 AAQDAGASGTGEGGS
+148 AAQDAGASGTGEGSS
-163 NWLSRWRQKQDI
+163 NWLSRWKQRQEI
-175 RQSYYAAAHSGTAAQ
+175 RKSHYATAHSGTAAQ
-190 TAGGKAASN
+190 TAGGKAVSN
-199 GASATRSGVEQVIDK
+199 GTTAAKSGMEQVIDK
-214 GRSVVSTAVNGIA
+214 GKSVVSTAVNGIA

-305 PGYNEYQYHLDP
+305 PGYDEYRYHLDA

-338 SEVQGKLKE
+338 SEVQAKLKE
-347 TFKKQYKLTT
+347 TFAKQYKLTT
-357 WVEVQIR
+357 WVEVQTR
-364 YKTVWVISPAGIPV
+364 YRTVVMIDIFTGIPYTV
-378 PTQVPYE
+378 QVPYE
-385 YRIFHTQLVNKGLEV
+385 YRIFHTKLVNKGLEV
-400 VIREELN
+400 VIREELD

-421 GGRPYLFNGGLPPG
+421 GGRPYLFKGGLPPG

-440 GTPGIDYQVPAEALT
+440 GAPGIDYQVPAEALT

-489 YVCWVYNQNGYN
+489 YVCWVYNQNGYD

-580 WLEEEMSE
+580 
-588 KLDKLR
+588 
-594 ASLENERER
+594 
-603 RIKINT
+603 
-609 RIESLERRIQEA
+609 
-621 EAAEVNEMVRTAK
+621 
-634 VTPEQL
+634 
-640 AALLRQSATST
+640 
-651 PTPAA
+651 
-656 LSAVGATFNKEE
+656 
-668 SDNEDDE
+668 

>member
-1 MSEKQPKLKFEEDK
+1 MSEKQPKLKFEEEK

-30 QSKPKKQKLKQDADK
+30 QSVPKKQKLKQDADK
-45 AAEKAQ
+45 AAEKSQ
-51 HLRFGKAEI
+51 HLRFGKSEI

-83 SAVHREV
+83 SAAHREI

-117 KSIYA
+117 KSRYA

-136 AKTAQSSPQKPT
+136 AKTAKSSPQKPT
-148 AAQDAGASGTGEGGS
+148 AAQDAGASGTGEGSS
-163 NWLSRWRQKQDI
+163 NWLSRWKQRQEI
-175 RQSYYAAAHSGTAAQ
+175 RKSHYAAARSGTAAQ
-190 TAGGKAASN
+190 TAGGQKAAS
-199 GASATRSGVEQVIDK
+199 SGVPAAKSSMEQVIDK
-214 GRSVVSTAVNGIA
+214 GKSVVSTAVNGIA

-305 PGYNEYQYHLDP
+305 PGYDEYRYHLDA

-338 SEVQGKLKE
+338 SEVQAKLKE
-347 TFKKQYKLTT
+347 TFAKQYKLTT
-357 WVEVQIR
+357 WVEVQTR
-364 YKTVWVISPAGIPV
+364 YRTVVMIDIFTGIPYTV
-378 PTQVPYE
+378 QVPYE
-385 YRIFHTQLVNKGLEV
+385 YRIFHTKLVNKGLEV
-400 VIREELN
+400 VIREELD

-440 GTPGIDYQVPAEALT
+440 GAPGIDYTVPAEALT

-477 GSTPETGFDCSG
+477 GSTPDTGFDCSG
-489 YVCWVYNQNGYN
+489 YVCWVYNQNGYD

-542 GIYLGNGMMVS
+542 GIYLGNGKMVS
-553 AGDPIKYAN
+553 AGDPIKYAD
-562 IHSSYW
+562 IHSPYW

-580 WLEEEMSE
+580 
-588 KLDKLR
+588 
-594 ASLENERER
+594 
-603 RIKINT
+603 
-609 RIESLERRIQEA
+609 
-621 EAAEVNEMVRTAK
+621 
-634 VTPEQL
+634 
-640 AALLRQSATST
+640 
-651 PTPAA
+651 
-656 LSAVGATFNKEE
+656 
-668 SDNEDDE
+668 

>member
-1 MSEKQPKLKFEEDK
+1 MSKKQPKLKFEEEK

-30 QSKPKKQKLKQDADK
+30 QSVPQKQKLKQDADK

-83 SAVHREV
+83 SAVHREI

-98 GTQALSEGEKAAGN
+98 GMQALSEGEKAAETAH
-112 VRDIS
+112 DIS
-117 KSIYA
+117 KSRYA

-136 AKTAQSSPQKPT
+136 AKTAKSSPQKPT
-148 AAQDAGASGTGEGGS
+148 AAQDAGASCTGEGGS

-190 TAGGKAASN
+190 TAGGKAVSN
-199 GASATRSGVEQVIDK
+199 GSTAAKSGMEQVIDK

-244 LLLLL
+244 LLLML

-305 PGYNEYQYHLDP
+305 PGYDEYRYHLDA

-338 SEVQGKLKE
+338 SEVQAKLKE
-347 TFKKQYKLTT
+347 TFAKQYKLTT
-357 WVEVQIR
+357 WVEVQTR
-364 YKTVWVISPAGIPV
+364 YRTVVMIDIFTGIPYTV
-378 PTQVPYE
+378 QVPYE
-385 YRIFHTQLVNKGLEV
+385 YRIFHTKLVNKGLEV

-489 YVCWVYNQNGYN
+489 YVCWVYNQNGYD
-501 VGRTTANGLWNKS
+501 VGRTTANGLWQKS

-522 KPGDLVFFEGTYDTP
+522 KPGDLVFFDGTYDTP

-553 AGDPIKYAN
+553 AGDPIKYAD

-580 WLEEEMSE
+580 
-588 KLDKLR
+588 
-594 ASLENERER
+594 
-603 RIKINT
+603 
-609 RIESLERRIQEA
+609 
-621 EAAEVNEMVRTAK
+621 
-634 VTPEQL
+634 
-640 AALLRQSATST
+640 
-651 PTPAA
+651 
-656 LSAVGATFNKEE
+656 
-668 SDNEDDE
+668 

>member
-1 MSEKQPKLKFEEDK
+1 MSEKQPKLKFEEEK

-30 QSKPKKQKLKQDADK
+30 QSVPKKQKLKQDADK
-45 AAEKAQ
+45 AAEKSQ

-83 SAVHREV
+83 SAAHREI

-117 KSIYA
+117 KSRYA

-136 AKTAQSSPQKPT
+136 AKTAKSSPQKPT
-148 AAQDAGASGTGEGGS
+148 AAQDAGASGTGEGSS
-163 NWLSRWRQKQDI
+163 NWLSRWKQRQEI
-175 RQSYYAAAHSGTAAQ
+175 RKSHYAAARSGTAAQ
-190 TAGGKAASN
+190 TAGGQKATS
-199 GASATRSGVEQVIDK
+199 SGVPAAKSSMEQVIDK
-214 GRSVVSTAVNGIA
+214 GKSVVSTAVNGIA

-305 PGYNEYQYHLDP
+305 PGYDEYRYHLDA

-338 SEVQGKLKE
+338 SEVQAKLKE
-347 TFKKQYKLTT
+347 TFAKQYKLTT
-357 WVEVQIR
+357 WVEVQTR
-364 YKTVWVISPAGIPV
+364 YRTVVMIDIFTGIPYTV
-378 PTQVPYE
+378 QVPYE
-385 YRIFHTQLVNKGLEV
+385 YRIFHTKLVNKGLEV
-400 VIREELN
+400 VIQEELD

-440 GTPGIDYQVPAEALT
+440 GAPGIDYTVPAEALT

-477 GSTPETGFDCSG
+477 GSTPDTGFDCSG
-489 YVCWVYNQNGYN
+489 YVCWVYNQNGYD

-542 GIYLGNGMMVS
+542 GIYLGNGKMVS
-553 AGDPIKYAN
+553 AGDPIKYAD
-562 IHSSYW
+562 IHSPYW

-580 WLEEEMSE
+580 
-588 KLDKLR
+588 
-594 ASLENERER
+594 
-603 RIKINT
+603 
-609 RIESLERRIQEA
+609 
-621 EAAEVNEMVRTAK
+621 
-634 VTPEQL
+634 
-640 AALLRQSATST
+640 
-651 PTPAA
+651 
-656 LSAVGATFNKEE
+656 
-668 SDNEDDE
+668 

>member
-1 MSEKQPKLKFEEDK
+1 MSEPKLIIKEESSAK
-15 ERTAT
+15 KT
-20 RSPPKKSKVE
+20 RSPPKKPKVE
-30 QSKPKKQKLKQDADK
+30 QSVPRKKKLKTDADK
-45 AAEKAQ
+45 AAERAQ

-90 DQYEDDNV
+90 DQYEDENV
-98 GTQALSEGEKAAGN
+98 GVQALSEGEKAAETTH
-112 VRDIS
+112 DIA
-117 KSIYA
+117 KSRYA

-136 AKTAQSSPQKPT
+136 TKTAKSSAREPT

-175 RQSYYAAAHSGTAAQ
+175 QKSYRAVTRSGGTAAQ
-190 TAGGKAASN
+190 TAGGQKAAS
-199 GASATRSGVEQVIDK
+199 GGVPAAKSGMEQVIDK
-214 GRSVVSTAVNGIA
+214 GKSVVSTAVNGIA

-290 EKELDKKIKRTPTDH
+290 EKKLDKKIKRTPTDH

-385 YRIFHTQLVNKGLEV
+385 YRIFHTKLVNKGLEV
-400 VIREELN
+400 VIRKELN

-440 GTPGIDYQVPAEALT
+440 GAPGIDYQVPAEALT
-455 DEEFAAIYKE
+455 DSEFAAIYKE

-501 VGRTTANGLWNKS
+501 VGRTTANGLWNKC

-522 KPGDLVFFEGTYDTP
+522 KPGDLVFFKGTYDTP
-537 GKSHV
+537 GMSHT

-580 WLEEEMSE
+580 
-588 KLDKLR
+588 
-594 ASLENERER
+594 
-603 RIKINT
+603 
-609 RIESLERRIQEA
+609 
-621 EAAEVNEMVRTAK
+621 
-634 VTPEQL
+634 
-640 AALLRQSATST
+640 
-651 PTPAA
+651 
-656 LSAVGATFNKEE
+656 
-668 SDNEDDE
+668 

>member
-136 AKTAQSSPQKPT
+136 AKTAKSSPQKPT

-190 TAGGKAASN
+190 TAGGKAVSN
-199 GASATRSGVEQVIDK
+199 GTTAAKSGVEQVIDK

-290 EKELDKKIKRTPTDH
+290 EKELDKKIKRTPADH
-305 PGYNEYQYHLDP
+305 PGYDEYRYHLDA

-338 SEVQGKLKE
+338 SEVQAKLKE
-347 TFKKQYKLTT
+347 TFAKQYKLTT
-357 WVEVQIR
+357 WVEVQTR
-364 YKTVWVISPAGIPV
+364 YRTVVMIDIFTGIPYTV
-378 PTQVPYE
+378 QVPYE
-385 YRIFHTQLVNKGLEV
+385 YRIFHTKLVNKGLEV
-400 VIREELN
+400 VIREELD

-421 GGRPYLFNGGLPPG
+421 GGRPYLFKGGLPPG

-440 GTPGIDYQVPAEALT
+440 GAPGIDYQVPAEALT

-489 YVCWVYNQNGYN
+489 YVCWVYNQNGYD

-580 WLEEEMSE
+580 
-588 KLDKLR
+588 
-594 ASLENERER
+594 
-603 RIKINT
+603 
-609 RIESLERRIQEA
+609 
-621 EAAEVNEMVRTAK
+621 
-634 VTPEQL
+634 
-640 AALLRQSATST
+640 
-651 PTPAA
+651 
-656 LSAVGATFNKEE
+656 
-668 SDNEDDE
+668 

>member
-1 MSEKQPKLKFEEDK
+1 MSEKQPKLKFEEEK

-30 QSKPKKQKLKQDADK
+30 QSVPKKQKLKQDADK
-45 AAEKAQ
+45 AAEKSQ

-98 GTQALSEGEKAAGN
+98 GTQALSEGEKAAETTH
-112 VRDIS
+112 DIS
-117 KSIYA
+117 KSRYA

-136 AKTAQSSPQKPT
+136 ARTAKSSPQKPT
-148 AAQDAGASGTGEGGS
+148 AAQDAGASCTGEGGS

-199 GASATRSGVEQVIDK
+199 GTNAAKSGMEQVIDK

-305 PGYNEYQYHLDP
+305 PGYDEYRYHLDA

-338 SEVQGKLKE
+338 SEVQAKLKE
-347 TFKKQYKLTT
+347 TFAKQYKLTT
-357 WVEVQIR
+357 WVEVQTR
-364 YKTVWVISPAGIPV
+364 YRTVVMIDIFTGIPYTV
-378 PTQVPYE
+378 QVPYE
-385 YRIFHTQLVNKGLEV
+385 YRIFHTKLVNKGLEV
-400 VIREELN
+400 VIREELD

-455 DEEFAAIYKE
+455 DSEFAAIYKE

-542 GIYLGNGMMVS
+542 GIYLGNGKMVS
-553 AGDPIKYAN
+553 AGDPIKYAD

-580 WLEEEMSE
+580 
-588 KLDKLR
+588 
-594 ASLENERER
+594 
-603 RIKINT
+603 
-609 RIESLERRIQEA
+609 
-621 EAAEVNEMVRTAK
+621 
-634 VTPEQL
+634 
-640 AALLRQSATST
+640 
-651 PTPAA
+651 
-656 LSAVGATFNKEE
+656 
-668 SDNEDDE
+668 

>member
-1 MSEKQPKLKFEEDK
+1 MSEPKLIIKEESSAK
-15 ERTAT
+15 KT
-20 RSPPKKSKVE
+20 RSPPKKPKVE
-30 QSKPKKQKLKQDADK
+30 QSVPRKKKLKTDADK
-45 AAEKAQ
+45 AAERTQ

-98 GTQALSEGEKAAGN
+98 GTQALSEGEKTAGN

-136 AKTAQSSPQKPT
+136 AKTAKSSPQKPT
-148 AAQDAGASGTGEGGS
+148 AAQDAGASCTGEGGS

-190 TAGGKAASN
+190 TAGGKAVSN
-199 GASATRSGVEQVIDK
+199 GTTAAKSGMEQVIDK

-249 VMSAFSSCSILFSGT
+249 GMSAFSSCSILFSGT

-305 PGYNEYQYHLDP
+305 PGYDEYRYHLDA

-338 SEVQGKLKE
+338 SEVQAKLKE
-347 TFKKQYKLTT
+347 TFAKQYKLTT
-357 WVEVQIR
+357 WVEVQTR
-364 YKTVWVISPAGIPV
+364 YRTVVMIDIFTGIPYTV
-378 PTQVPYE
+378 QVPYE
-385 YRIFHTQLVNKGLEV
+385 YRIFHTKLVNKGLEV

-440 GTPGIDYQVPAEALT
+440 GAPGIDYQVPAEALT
-455 DEEFAAIYKE
+455 DSEFAAIYKE

-580 WLEEEMSE
+580 
-588 KLDKLR
+588 
-594 ASLENERER
+594 
-603 RIKINT
+603 
-609 RIESLERRIQEA
+609 
-621 EAAEVNEMVRTAK
+621 
-634 VTPEQL
+634 
-640 AALLRQSATST
+640 
-651 PTPAA
+651 
-656 LSAVGATFNKEE
+656 
-668 SDNEDDE
+668 

>member
-1 MSEKQPKLKFEEDK
+1 MSEPKLNIKEESSTK
-15 ERTAT
+15 KT
-20 RSPPKKSKVE
+20 RSPPKKAKVE
-30 QSKPKKQKLKQDADK
+30 QTVPKKKKLKTDADK

-51 HLRFGKAEI
+51 HLRFGKAEL
-60 TPDEASRMTKQQKR
+60 TPDELSRLSKAQKR
-74 AMYAAAAAR
+74 EMYAAHAAR
-83 SAVHREV
+83 SAVHHEV
-90 DQYEDDNV
+90 DQYEDENV
-98 GTQALSEGEKAAGN
+98 GVQALSEGEKAAGN

-117 KSIYA
+117 KSRYA

-136 AKTAQSSPQKPT
+136 TKTAKSSAREPT
-148 AAQDAGASGTGEGGS
+148 APQDAGASCTGEGGS
-163 NWLSRWRQKQDI
+163 NWLSRWKQRQEIHK
-175 RQSYYAAAHSGTAAQ
+175 SYYAAVRSGTAAQ

-199 GASATRSGVEQVIDK
+199 GASAARSGVEQTVEK
-214 GRSVVSTAVNGIA
+214 GKTAVSTAVKGLMNA
-227 NFAKSNA
+227 AKGNA

-305 PGYNEYQYHLDP
+305 PGYDEYRYHLDA

-338 SEVQGKLKE
+338 SEVQAKLKE
-347 TFKKQYKLTT
+347 TFAKQYKLTT
-357 WVEVQIR
+357 WVEVQTR
-364 YKTVWVISPAGIPV
+364 YRTVVMIDIFTGIPYTV
-378 PTQVPYE
+378 QVPYE
-385 YRIFHTQLVNKGLEV
+385 YRIFHTKLVNKGLEV
-400 VIREELN
+400 VIREELD

-421 GGRPYLFNGGLPPG
+421 GGRPYLFKGGLPPG

-440 GTPGIDYQVPAEALT
+440 GAPGIDYQVPAEALT

-580 WLEEEMSE
+580 
-588 KLDKLR
+588 
-594 ASLENERER
+594 
-603 RIKINT
+603 
-609 RIESLERRIQEA
+609 
-621 EAAEVNEMVRTAK
+621 
-634 VTPEQL
+634 
-640 AALLRQSATST
+640 
-651 PTPAA
+651 
-656 LSAVGATFNKEE
+656 
-668 SDNEDDE
+668 

>member
-1 MSEKQPKLKFEEDK
+1 MSEKQPKLKFEEEK

-30 QSKPKKQKLKQDADK
+30 QSVPKKQKLKQDADK
-45 AAEKAQ
+45 AAEKSQ

-83 SAVHREV
+83 SAAHREI

-98 GTQALSEGEKAAGN
+98 GTQALNEGVK
-112 VRDIS
+112 S
-117 KSIYA
+117 KEAVSDFSKNRYA

-136 AKTAQSSPQKPT
+136 AKIAKSSPQKPT
-148 AAQDAGASGTGEGGS
+148 AAQDAGASCTGEGGS

-199 GASATRSGVEQVIDK
+199 GTTAAKSGMEQVIDK
-214 GRSVVSTAVNGIA
+214 GKSVVSTAVNGIA

-385 YRIFHTQLVNKGLEV
+385 YRIFHTKLVNKGLEV
-400 VIREELN
+400 VIREELD

-455 DEEFAAIYKE
+455 DSEFAAIYKE

-542 GIYLGNGMMVS
+542 GIVR
-553 AGDPIKYAN
+553 P
-562 IHSSYW
+562 
-568 QKYLSG
+568 
-574 FGRLSK
+574 
-580 WLEEEMSE
+580 
-588 KLDKLR
+588 
-594 ASLENERER
+594 
-603 RIKINT
+603 
-609 RIESLERRIQEA
+609 
-621 EAAEVNEMVRTAK
+621 VRTIVEVEK
-634 VTPEQL
+634 
-640 AALLRQSATST
+640 
-651 PTPAA
+651 
-656 LSAVGATFNKEE
+656 GGCG
-668 SDNEDDE
+668 

>member
-30 QSKPKKQKLKQDADK
+30 QSKTQKQKLKLDADK

-83 SAVHREV
+83 SAVHHEV
-90 DQYEDDNV
+90 DQYEDENV
-98 GTQALSEGEKAAGN
+98 GVQALSEGEKAAGN

-117 KSIYA
+117 KSRYA

-136 AKTAQSSPQKPT
+136 TKTAKSSAREPT

-175 RQSYYAAAHSGTAAQ
+175 QKSYRAATRSGGTAAQ
-190 TAGGKAASN
+190 TAGGQKAAS
-199 GASATRSGVEQVIDK
+199 GGVPAAKSGMEQVIDK
-214 GRSVVSTAVNGIA
+214 GKSVVSTAVNGIA

-385 YRIFHTQLVNKGLEV
+385 YRIFHTKLVNKGLEV
-400 VIREELN
+400 VIRKELN

-440 GTPGIDYQVPAEALT
+440 GAPGIDYQVPAEALT
-455 DEEFAAIYKE
+455 DSEFAAIYKE

-542 GIYLGNGMMVS
+542 GIYLGNGKMVS
-553 AGDPIKYAN
+553 AGDPIKYAD

-580 WLEEEMSE
+580 
-588 KLDKLR
+588 
-594 ASLENERER
+594 
-603 RIKINT
+603 
-609 RIESLERRIQEA
+609 
-621 EAAEVNEMVRTAK
+621 
-634 VTPEQL
+634 
-640 AALLRQSATST
+640 
-651 PTPAA
+651 
-656 LSAVGATFNKEE
+656 
-668 SDNEDDE
+668 

>member
-1 MSEKQPKLKFEEDK
+1 MSEPKLIIKEESSAK
-15 ERTAT
+15 KT
-20 RSPPKKSKVE
+20 RSPPKKPKVE
-30 QSKPKKQKLKQDADK
+30 QSVPRKKKLKTDADK
-45 AAEKAQ
+45 AAERAQ

-83 SAVHREV
+83 SAAHREV

-98 GTQALSEGEKAAGN
+98 GTQALNEGVKSEEA
-112 VRDIS
+112 VSDFS
-117 KSIYA
+117 KNRYA
-122 RKLKKKAKMQGKKG
+122 RKLKKKAKLQAKKNTPT
-136 AKTAQSSPQKPT
+136 AKSSAFGSDKAQSAEATS
-148 AAQDAGASGTGEGGS
+148 SEGNS
-163 NWLSRWRQKQDI
+163 NWCSRWWQKQDI
-175 RQSYYAAAHSGTAAQ
+175 QKSYRAATRSGGTTAQ
-190 TAGGKAASN
+190 TAGGKAVSN
-199 GASATRSGVEQVIDK
+199 GTTAAKSGMERVIDK
-214 GRSVVSTAVNGIA
+214 GKSVVSTAANGIA

-270 TIYTAE
+270 TMYSAE

-283 ETDYKKL
+283 EQDYKKL
-290 EKELDKKIKRTPTDH
+290 EKELDKKIKHTPTDH

-385 YRIFHTQLVNKGLEV
+385 YRIFHTKLVNKGLEV
-400 VIREELN
+400 VIREELD

-580 WLEEEMSE
+580 
-588 KLDKLR
+588 
-594 ASLENERER
+594 
-603 RIKINT
+603 
-609 RIESLERRIQEA
+609 
-621 EAAEVNEMVRTAK
+621 
-634 VTPEQL
+634 
-640 AALLRQSATST
+640 
-651 PTPAA
+651 
-656 LSAVGATFNKEE
+656 
-668 SDNEDDE
+668 

>member
-1 MSEKQPKLKFEEDK
+1 MSEPKLNIKEEMSAK
-15 ERTAT
+15 KT
-20 RSPPKKSKVE
+20 RSPPKKAKVE
-30 QSKPKKQKLKQDADK
+30 QTVPKKKKLKTDADK

-51 HLRFGKAEI
+51 HLRFGKAEL
-60 TPDEASRMTKQQKR
+60 TPDELSRLSKAQKR
-74 AMYAAAAAR
+74 EMYAAHAAR

-148 AAQDAGASGTGEGGS
+148 AAQDAGASCTGEGGS

-175 RQSYYAAAHSGTAAQ
+175 QKSYRAATRSDGTAAQ
-190 TAGGKAASN
+190 TAGGKAVSN
-199 GASATRSGVEQVIDK
+199 GTTAAKSGMEQVIDK
-214 GRSVVSTAVNGIA
+214 GKSVVSTAVNGIA

-357 WVEVQIR
+357 WVEVQTR
-364 YKTVWVISPAGIPV
+364 YRTVVMIDIFTGIPYTV
-378 PTQVPYE
+378 QVPYE
-385 YRIFHTQLVNKGLEV
+385 YRIFHTKLVNKGLEV
-400 VIREELN
+400 VIREKLN

-440 GTPGIDYQVPAEALT
+440 GAPGIDYQVPAEALT

-489 YVCWVYNQNGYN
+489 YVCWIYNQNGYD

-568 QKYLSG
+568 EKHLAG

-580 WLEEEMSE
+580 
-588 KLDKLR
+588 
-594 ASLENERER
+594 
-603 RIKINT
+603 
-609 RIESLERRIQEA
+609 
-621 EAAEVNEMVRTAK
+621 
-634 VTPEQL
+634 
-640 AALLRQSATST
+640 
-651 PTPAA
+651 
-656 LSAVGATFNKEE
+656 
-668 SDNEDDE
+668 